1 MPIVLR
7 PLSTGG
13 YSVVGEAYVHGFMN
27 SEAFLGQLDRD
38 WRVQVRKNAKQDG
51 YFYPAYYNVDND
63 RDPTRIDPR
72 LRFQSPDSGDAVL
85 ETVHEAAVRRGV
97 ALREFVFL

>member
-1 MPIVLR
+1 MLR

-38 WRVQVRKNAKQDG
+38 WRVQIRKDAKKDG
-51 YFYPAYYNVDND
+51 YFYPSYYNVTIEGF
-63 RDPTRIDPR
+63 RTTIDPR
-72 LRFQSPDSGDAVL
+72 LRAQSPDTKDAVI

-97 ALREFVFL
+97 ALQEFVLL